1 MLDYYSNYAGP
12 TKEEAIK
19 ELIKATGNE
28 KIVREKMEGETIGSY
43 TGWYSSM
50 KQEKIK
56 EIKEEIYRVC
66 LLESQQCSEQK

>member
-19 ELIKATGNE
+19 ELIKETGNE
-28 KIVREKMEGETIGSY
+28 KIVRERMEGETIGSY

-50 KQEKIK
+50 KREKIK
-56 EIKEEIYRVC
+56 EIKEEIYRVY
-66 LLESQQCSEQK
+66 LLESQELLAQK

>member
-12 TKEEAIK
+12 TNEEAIK

-50 KQEKIK
+50 KQDKIK
-56 EIKEEIYRVC
+56 EIKEEIYRVF
-66 LLESQQCSEQK
+66 LLESQQLPEQK

>member
-12 TKEEAIK
+12 TTEEAIK

-50 KQEKIK
+50 KQDKIK
-56 EIKEEIYRVC
+56 EIKEEIYRDY
-66 LLESQQCSEQK
+66 LLESQQLPEQK